1 MKSIEILNEEHQNIL
16 KLLKIMR
23 QMCIDVLN
31 GGNFNTKELTLASE
45 FISGYGDGIHHS
57 KEEEILFKSMLTNL
71 GPLAE
76 KLINTGMMIEH
87 DLGRY
92 YNMSLKKAIGVYDE
106 NPSSENALDI
116 ITYIMAYSDLL
127 KRHIEKEDTAVF
139 PFAERSLSA
148 DAKDIVEKQS
158 DELDNNQIEDK
169 EKFLRILDELSSRIK

>member
-31 GGNFNTKELTLASE
+31 GGRFNTGDLILASE
-45 FISGYGDGIHHS
+45 FISGYGDAIHHS
-57 KEEEILFKSMLTNL
+57 KEEEILFKSMLDNL

-76 KLINTGMMIEH
+76 KLISTGMMIEH

-92 YNMSLKKAIGVYDE
+92 YNMSLKKAIADYDS

-127 KRHIEKEDTAVF
+127 KRHIEKENTAVY
-139 PFAERSLSA
+139 PFAQRSLSE
-148 DAKDIVEKQS
+148 DAKTDIEEQS

>member
-1 MKSIEILNEEHQNIL
+1 MKSIKILNEEHQNIL

-23 QMCIDVLN
+23 HMCIDVLN
-31 GGNFNTKELTLASE
+31 GGRFNTEDLIMASE

-57 KEEEILFKSMLTNL
+57 KEEEILFKSMLDNL

-92 YNMSLKKAIGVYDE
+92 YNMSLKKAIAAYDE
-106 NPSSENALDI
+106 DPSSENALDV

-127 KRHIEKEDTAVF
+127 KRHIDKEDTAVY
-139 PFAERSLSA
+139 PFAERSLST
-148 DAKDIVEKQS
+148 DAKEDIEKLS
-158 DELDNNQIEDK
+158 DELDSSQIEDK
-169 EKFLRILDELSSRIK
+169 ERFLSILDKLSSYLK